1 MMNETSIIRYITDTF
16 PNVET
21 AKNFGYAF
29 FFYGSDHKRPFA
41 TLATSDNDYDRVS
54 NLDRL
59 GVYRL
64 NIGVSR
70 ATFRALFPQD
80 ENASTCWDYTALDR
94 LLPHPV
100 YAANFFLCVLNP
112 DTTLAT
118 VQELLA
124 EAYDI
129 ARIRNEK
136 GSIQE
141 GPNI

>member
-1 MMNETSIIRYITDTF
+1 MNETSIAQHITGTF

-21 AKNFGYAF
+21 AESFGYTF
-29 FFYGSDHKRPFA
+29 FFYGADHKRPFA
-41 TLATSDNDYDRVS
+41 TLAASDNDYDRVS
-54 NLDRL
+54 NLDHP

-70 ATFRALFPQD
+70 ATFRALFPPV
-80 ENASTCWDYTALDR
+80 ESSAATWDYTALDR
-94 LLPHPV
+94 LMPHPV
-100 YAANFFLCVLNP
+100 YAAQCFLCVLNP

-129 ARIRNEK
+129 TRSRNEK
-136 GSIQE
+136 GSKE
-141 GPNI
+141 EEPH